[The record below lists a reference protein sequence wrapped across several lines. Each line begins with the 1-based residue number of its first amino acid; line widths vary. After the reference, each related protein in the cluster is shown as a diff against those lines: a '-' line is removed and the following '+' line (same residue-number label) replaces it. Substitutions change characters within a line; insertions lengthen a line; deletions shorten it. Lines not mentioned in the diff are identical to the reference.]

1 MTFENI
7 EKDFIEKFSSRI
19 RIVPDGKGRFRV
31 FTPFRFD
38 DGDHLA
44 IVLKNESGQW
54 VLSDEGH
61 TYMHLTYEI
70 DEKKLHSGIR
80 HKIISGAL
88 SMFEVK
94 DRDGELIL
102 EVQGEDYGIALYSF
116 AQSLLRVGDVSYVS
130 LLREEHPERIMLEK
144 SAPRQTFRNTVQGLL
159 EKNVPKERLKPN
171 WKHPKD
177 PAGTYKVD
185 YRIKGVSKPP
195 LLVHLLS
202 SDNKMRDA
210 AIALHQFGKWKI
222 DFISLGITK
231 NAKPKPQKV
240 LDYFLDAGGTYC
252 NIAESHSRIQEYL
265 S

>member
-44 IVLKNESGQW
+44 IVLKNESGRW

-102 EVQGEDYGIALYSF
+102 EVQGEDYGIALYAF
-116 AQSLLRVGDVSYVS
+116 AQSLLRIGDVSYLS
-130 LLREEHPERIMLEK
+130 LAREELPQRARIEK
-144 SAPRQTFRNTVQGLL
+144 SHPRQTFRSTVRGLL
-159 EKNVPKERLKPN
+159 EENIPIGSIEPN
-171 WKHPKD
+171 WKHPND
-177 PAGTYKVD
+177 PKGAYKVD
-185 YRIKGVSKPP
+185 YRINGGPKPP
-195 LLVHLLS
+195 LLVHVLS

-210 AIALHQFGKWKI
+210 AIALHQFEKWKMN
-222 DFISLGITK
+222 FMSLGITK
-231 NAKPKPQKV
+231 HAKPKPQKV

-252 NIAESHSRIQEYL
+252 NLTESHDRIQEYL